1 MKKLFF
7 ILCALLATAWA
18 AKAET
23 YTITYGTS
31 TGTFYNSSNAAVTS
45 GWVSKWVSNEADKPV
60 VTLTVSANNV
70 NAENGRFAPGSSTT
84 STYSLSVEDGYKITG
99 FSLNCPTFGAEV
111 TVTPNGESAVVAAT
125 GENIVVTSSASSFV
139 YSGSNSGR
147 IQAGANDGGSFTIS
161 VESIPAEKV
170 AAYNTAKGWIST
182 IQSSNGLVKDA
193 SKYISNAKSTAEGSY
208 EALLDGDYTTYF
220 HTAYGNA
227 GPAEDHYLQAELTE
241 AVDAIH
247 FYYKKRSQNNNNRPT
262 SITLAGSNDGTTFTD
277 ITTINSG
284 LPTTATELEYTSDKI
299 SLGAAY
305 KYLRFT
311 VTATNN
317 SAVSNG
323 HVFFT
328 FSEFYITPSDN
339 NIDEAISI
347 YKTLPSNPDLLTDA
361 QVAQINQVNTDL
373 TSTIVNVTYE
383 LYESDGTTLLNTVV
397 VEQNKNSEVSVPAS
411 FTSSPY
417 YDYVSEGTIGT
428 ENCTI
433 KVTRTLK
440 STVVHPIT
448 NLSNN
453 KAYTLTTE
461 RGALGTNGTQMV
473 STFGTSFTAG
483 NFAIISYE
491 NNYYL
496 YSIADSKFVG
506 NPVTINQVANQPQL
520 TEDLSLVTPV
530 SFALTSPPYYF
541 IGMGSNGV
549 NVSSYAT
556 GIVVN
561 NWTTHDPGNQ
571 YVIQEVAEFDPTAA
585 LAALEEYFHPSYT
598 VTYKV
603 QDEGGNILFT
613 SEPVGTTLGA
623 SITTLPEEYQLTD
636 FYNYNTIDITVSGT
650 ETEAVF
656 TATLKEAPIFKFT
669 ADATSPVWHKLK
681 IKDANYPTY
690 VADGTPNVTLPT
702 TDANNETVHWA
713 FIGEPYAGFQIINRA
728 AGTGLILGS
737 ASATN
742 DGNNGGNTYVTLAS
756 PGSQTYEVFHAYH
769 SGQLTNGFFLFNAE
783 GYAMNQRSTDNLAYW
798 TGGYDKGSTFVAE
811 EVSEGEEL
819 FNTLIAQLEAIP
831 FGTGLNQ
838 YKLFVEGTDYTTQAA
853 TIISG
858 LKNAGYSAENL
869 ANAQLMLDGT
879 IINLPAAGFYRI
891 KGNTSGKYLAAGLA
905 SNNKFNMSDAT
916 DATTIFYFDGSKL
929 TNFGS
934 GKCNGMSKTAWAWVV
949 GESASTVTF
958 SDGETNGGYAIQSS
972 NAFFYDGGTSADRG
986 SSLDTN
992 VRYRSWYLEEVAE
1005 LPVAI
1010 SDAKYATLY
1019 TPAALTIPS
1028 GVTAYYISALT
1039 STEATLTA
1047 ISTTIPA
1054 NTGVVLYAET
1064 PNTYNFAI
1072 TEGGTAVDGNKL
1084 VGQVAAQTVE
1094 DGVAYT
1100 LQKSAED
1107 ASVVGLFPKKAGEI
1121 AGFKAYMLASV
1132 LPTAGGEVK
1141 GISFRLDDTETGLN
1155 AISSAK
1161 DNDVIYDLSGRRVGA
1176 PTRGLYIVGGK
1187 KVMVK

>member
-1 MKKLFF
+1 
-7 ILCALLATAWA
+7 
-18 AKAET
+18 
-23 YTITYGTS
+23 
-31 TGTFYNSSNAAVTS
+31 
-45 GWVSKWVSNEADKPV
+45 
-60 VTLTVSANNV
+60 
-70 NAENGRFAPGSSTT
+70 
-84 STYSLSVEDGYKITG
+84 
-99 FSLNCPTFGAEV
+99 
-111 TVTPNGESAVVAAT
+111 
-125 GENIVVTSSASSFV
+125 
-139 YSGSNSGR
+139 
-147 IQAGANDGGSFTIS
+147 
-161 VESIPAEKV
+161 
-170 AAYNTAKGWIST
+170 
-182 IQSSNGLVKDA
+182 
-193 SKYISNAKSTAEGSY
+193 
-208 EALLDGDYTTYF
+208 
-220 HTAYGNA
+220 
-227 GPAEDHYLQAELTE
+227 
-241 AVDAIH
+241 
-247 FYYKKRSQNNNNRPT
+247 
-262 SITLAGSNDGTTFTD
+262 
-277 ITTINSG
+277 
-284 LPTTATELEYTSDKI
+284 
-299 SLGAAY
+299 
-305 KYLRFT
+305 
-311 VTATNN
+311 
-317 SAVSNG
+317 
-323 HVFFT
+323 
-328 FSEFYITPSDN
+328 
-339 NIDEAISI
+339 
-347 YKTLPSNPDLLTDA
+347 
-361 QVAQINQVNTDL
+361 
-373 TSTIVNVTYE
+373 
-383 LYESDGTTLLNTVV
+383 
-397 VEQNKNSEVSVPAS
+397 
-411 FTSSPY
+411 
-417 YDYVSEGTIGT
+417 
-428 ENCTI
+428 
-433 KVTRTLK
+433 
-440 STVVHPIT
+440 
-448 NLSNN
+448 
-453 KAYTLTTE
+453 
-461 RGALGTNGTQMV
+461 MV

-496 YSIADSKFVG
+496 YSVADSKFVG
-506 NPVTINQVANQPQL
+506 NPVTINEVKNQPQL

-530 SFALTSPPYYF
+530 SFALTSVPYYF

-571 YVIQEVAEFDPTAA
+571 YVIQQVGEFDPTAA

-681 IKDANYPTY
+681 MKDANYPTY

-879 IINLPAAGFYRI
+879 IINAPTPGFYRI

-1054 NTGVVLYAET
+1054 NTGVVLFAET